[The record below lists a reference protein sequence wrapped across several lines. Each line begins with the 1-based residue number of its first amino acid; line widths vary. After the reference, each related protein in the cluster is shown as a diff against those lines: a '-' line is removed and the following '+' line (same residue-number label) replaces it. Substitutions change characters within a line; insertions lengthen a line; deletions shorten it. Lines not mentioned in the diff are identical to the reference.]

1 MEEQDWL
8 YEIFKKEE
16 LKITD
21 KQAKILEAAIE
32 IFSEKGFAAT
42 STSEIAKKAG
52 VAEGTIFRHYKTKK
66 DLLIAI
72 VSPTIFRTASNFFA
86 KNFAKEVFDIEYES
100 YEDFLKAMIK
110 NRFEFVRKHLPLLRI
125 FLQEV
130 AFHEELREQFKTVY
144 LKQVHQKFIKIIEH
158 FQEKNELVALPP
170 KTIIRF
176 SMSNIVALMMTRFL
190 ILPNDEWDIEKEID
204 DTVRFIAKGLKV
216 E

>member
-8 YEIFKKEE
+8 YEIFKKED

-190 ILPNDEWDIEKEID
+190 ILPNDEWDMEKEID